1 MNSLRTLAIAAALL
15 ALVGCSGNGNGRYY
29 GGYGYG
35 WDDDHHNHG
44 EGTGPDRSPGGR
56 PGMIYKPG
64 SVPSG
69 GRSND
74 HCVLNCDK

>member
-1 MNSLRTLAIAAALL
+1 MNTLRTLAIAAALL
-15 ALVGCSGNGNGRYY
+15 ALAGCSGGSGGYY

-35 WDDDHHNHG
+35 WDDGHHHHG

-56 PGMIYKPG
+56 PGMTYKPG
-64 SVPSG
+64 TVPSG